1 MDQDRAES
9 RISTSGGLSTLHIFG
24 AKVQLHFTFVLLL
37 IFLLV
42 SGFEST
48 QSLGFYLCYVF
59 AIVASVLLHE
69 VAHGLMALRFEIRTV
84 EVTLFPTGGV
94 SRFDRAPGANQ
105 ELWIALAGPAINF
118 AIAGA
123 LLAVLAWQGRLPASI
138 SFAGPGANNLLEQIA
153 LGNLVLAVFNLLP
166 AAPMDGGRILRS
178 LLSQFLPEE
187 AATRNTAWAGRML
200 AFAIGLFGLLNA
212 HFLLVFMAFFVYLG
226 AAQEGAAA
234 VGRQLTHG
242 IPVRAA
248 MVTEYKTLSHGD
260 TVRHAANLLLAAA
273 QQDFPVVHGDKVLGL
288 LNRNALL
295 RAMALEGP
303 DAYVAGVMDRDY
315 PTLSPDLDLADV
327 LPIMTQAGSCA
338 LVMQGEHLLGL
349 LTAENLSQ
357 FLLLRRFGMAPA
369 ETRICL

>member
-1 MDQDRAES
+1 MHQDRAES
-9 RISTSGGLSTLHIFG
+9 RVSTSSGLSTFHVFG
-24 AKVQLHFTFVLLL
+24 ARVHLHFTFVLLL

-48 QSLGFYLCYVF
+48 QSIAGYLCYVF
-59 AIVASVLLHE
+59 AILASVLLHE
-69 VAHGLMALRFEIRTV
+69 AAHAVVALRRGIRTV

-94 SRFDRAPGANQ
+94 SRFDRAPGKTQ
-105 ELWIALAGPAINF
+105 ELWIGLAGPLTNF
-118 AIAGA
+118 VIAGS
-123 LLAVLAWQGRLPASI
+123 LFGVLAWQGKLPLNV
-138 SFAGPGANNLLEQIA
+138 SFDHPSDSNLLEQIA

-178 LLSQFLPEE
+178 LLSQWQPEE
-187 AATRNTAWAGRML
+187 AATRNAAWAGRML
-200 AFAIGLFGLLNA
+200 AFAIALFGLLNS

-226 AAQEGAAA
+226 ASQEGAAA

-248 MVTEYKTLSHGD
+248 MLTEYKTLSHGD
-260 TVRHAANLLLAAA
+260 TVRQAANLLLATA
-273 QQDFPVVHGDKVLGL
+273 QQDFPVVHGDQVLGL
-288 LNRNALL
+288 LNRHALL
-295 RAMALEGP
+295 RAMAMEGP

-327 LPIMTQAGSCA
+327 LPTMAQAGSCA

-349 LTAENLSQ
+349 LTSENLSQ
-357 FLLLRRFGMAPA
+357 FLLLRRFGMTPA
-369 ETRICL
+369 ETRA